1 MVRRI
6 AAALVCA
13 AVVLAA
19 AFGFYAGNYYR
30 ADQSVDEYLV
40 SDPLVKVEQADY
52 GWYLD
57 GPSEEDALIFYP
69 GAKVDEK
76 AYIPIL
82 HRFAEEGMDVCLVKM
97 PFHLAFFGMNKAA
110 DVMSRYSYAN
120 WYMGGHSLGGA
131 MAANFAADHGE
142 GLRGLVLL
150 AAYPTKKL
158 PSDLIEILIYG
169 SEDQVLREG
178 AVVEGKQYAPDR
190 YYEYVI
196 KGGNHAQFGSY
207 GVQKGDGKA
216 SIPAEDQQKE
226 TVRLTMEALN
236 K

>member
-1 MVRRI
+1 MIRKL
-6 AAALVCA
+6 ATAFVCA
-13 AVVLAA
+13 VAVLAA
-19 AFGFYAGNYYR
+19 AFGFYVGDYYR
-30 ADQSVDEYLV
+30 ADRSVDEYLATD
-40 SDPLVKVEQADY
+40 SYVKVEQADY

-76 AYIPIL
+76 AYIPLL

-110 DVMSRYSYAN
+110 DVMHQYSYAN
-120 WYMGGHSLGGA
+120 WYIGGHSLGGA
-131 MAANFAADHGE
+131 MAAN
-142 GLRGLVLL
+142 LL

-169 SEDQVLREG
+169 SEDQVLREV
-178 AVVEGKQYAPDR
+178 AVEEGKQYTPSE

-216 SIPAEDQQKE
+216 SIPAEEQQKE
-226 TVRLTMEALN
+226 TVRLIMEALN

>member
-1 MVRRI
+1 MVRKLT
-6 AAALVCA
+6 AALVCA
-13 AVVLAA
+13 VVVLAA
-19 AFGFYAGNYYR
+19 AFGFYVGDYYR
-30 ADQSVDEYLV
+30 ADRSVDEYLA
-40 SDPLVKVEQADY
+40 SDSSVKVEQADY

-82 HRFAEEGMDVCLVKM
+82 HLFAEEGMDVCLVKM
-97 PFHLAFFGMNKAA
+97 PFHLAFFGMDKAA
-110 DVMSRYSYAN
+110 DVMHQYSYAN
-120 WYMGGHSLGGA
+120 WYIGGHSLGGA

-178 AVVEGKQYAPDR
+178 AVEEGKQYTPSE

-216 SIPAEDQQKE
+216 SIPAEEQRKE